1 MGFVLVR
8 PVQTTSRTVST
19 SGHRRN
25 LDCRGGSGFCTKES
39 HNRLLVERPKFEKST
54 FPDCVPR
61 VDFESCKGEAKALL
75 DRSDN
80 VKVKDENVEYVL
92 YEDEACVRILDS
104 NPLCD
109 GHSLVLQK
117 AHFPS
122 LEVTL
127 PQVAAAMRAAGP
139 LISCV
144 LMEATQSG
152 YAEAAFERCAGSED
166 SSTHGLHQAHLQHS
180 D

>member
-1 MGFVLVR
+1 V
-8 PVQTTSRTVST
+8 
-19 SGHRRN
+19 N
-25 LDCRGGSGFCTKES
+25 K
-39 HNRLLVERPKFEKST
+39 
-54 FPDCVPR
+54 
-61 VDFESCKGEAKALL
+61 
-75 DRSDN
+75 
-80 VKVKDENVEYVL
+80 L
-92 YEDEACVRILDS
+92 YEDEASVRILDS

-122 LEVTL
+122 LEVTP
-127 PQVAAAMRAAGP
+127 PQVAAAMRAAVP

-144 LMEATQSG
+144 EATHSE

-166 SSTHGLHQAHLQHS
+166 SSTHGPHQAHLQHS